1 MTDAAHGTRAGHRE
15 HTRAP
20 QRTASPT
27 WAPKYD
33 NPGPNPLPHR
43 KGGTSGWPMILPA
56 RSLLFVPANRPDRYA
71 KAVAAG
77 ADKVIIDL
85 EDSVPAEQ
93 RAAARAMIAPAL
105 PATPRD
111 RLLVRVNPIADADH
125 AADVAAVPLA
135 AVGGLMVPK
144 LEQVGELQ
152 TLARELERRET
163 AARLTLGSTFLVVL
177 IETARGVR
185 DADALMEA
193 AAALG
198 RDCVAS
204 FGALDY
210 GVELGT
216 EATGVE
222 PELLYPRVRLTVA
235 CRRRRPGAADR
246 LAQHPPARSR
256 PRAGGSAGGA
266 AAGISGQA
274 VRASAAGGG
283 VQRSVHPGAGRGR
296 GGARGGRRLRG
307 RAGRRARRGSPR
319 RPHDRPAGGAP
330 RPAHAH
336 PGAPAGANRAPLG
349 QLLIN
354 PATTSHFHSVTIQGH
369 EQQWGTG

>member
-1 MTDAAHGTRAGHRE
+1 
-15 HTRAP
+15 
-20 QRTASPT
+20 
-27 WAPKYD
+27 
-33 NPGPNPLPHR
+33 
-43 KGGTSGWPMILPA
+43 MILPA

-105 PATPRD
+105 PDTARD
-111 RLLVRVNPIADADH
+111 RLLVRVNPTADADY

-135 AVGGLMVPK
+135 AVGGIMLPK
-144 LEQVGELQ
+144 LEQAGELQ
-152 TLARELERRET
+152 ALARELERRE
-163 AARLTLGSTFLVVL
+163 AAAHLTVGSTFLVVL

-185 DADALMEA
+185 DADLLMEA

-198 RDCVAS
+198 RDCVAC

-235 CRRRRPGAADR
+235 CRAAGLEPPLDSPSTHLRDAERVRSEALAARRLGFQGKLCVHPLQVAPCNEVFTPTPAAVEE
-246 LAQHPPARSR
+246 AR
-256 PRAGGSAGGA
+256 AVVAAYA
-266 AAGISGQA
+266 AAQA
-274 VRASAAGGG
+274 
-283 VQRSVHPGAGRGR
+283 AGRGAVAHDGR
-296 GGARGGRRLRG
+296 MIDLPVVRRAQRTLTLARRLE
-307 RAGRRARRGSPR
+307 ADAPPPVGS
-319 RPHDRPAGGAP
+319 
-330 RPAHAH
+330 
-336 PGAPAGANRAPLG
+336 
-349 QLLIN
+349 
-354 PATTSHFHSVTIQGH
+354 
-369 EQQWGTG
+369 